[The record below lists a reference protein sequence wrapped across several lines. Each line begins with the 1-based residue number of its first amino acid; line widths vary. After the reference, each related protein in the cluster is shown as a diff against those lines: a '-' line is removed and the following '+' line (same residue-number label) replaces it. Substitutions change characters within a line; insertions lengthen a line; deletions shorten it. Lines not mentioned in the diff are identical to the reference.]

1 MRCLK
6 TMQSMQEKKRNKEV
20 KSMVKIIESSE
31 RYKIQKENIK
41 KPYIPILIM
50 TLIDSFVCHKTTFIE
65 CYIQVQI
72 STNSFNTTHWVNFKL
87 LNSCVLPKI
96 EHLQR
101 ILSRMTHMMNT
112 CRKVWRGNTFAELI
126 FVTA

>member
-41 KPYIPILIM
+41 KPYI
-50 TLIDSFVCHKTTFIE
+50 
-65 CYIQVQI
+65 YQY
-72 STNSFNTTHWVNFKL
+72 
-87 LNSCVLPKI
+87 
-96 EHLQR
+96 
-101 ILSRMTHMMNT
+101 
-112 CRKVWRGNTFAELI
+112 
-126 FVTA
+126 